1 MFGNIIISEN
11 CLIRMFSAAVVLVS
25 VCEHISTFVEFIF
38 TFFVQGLSFWT
49 QAENLL
55 IALSCMVSIVDVIT
69 LYGYLDKPVC
79 APHCV

>member
-38 TFFVQGLSFWT
+38 TFFVQEFSFWT
-49 QAENLL
+49 RAENSLT
-55 IALSCMVSIVDVIT
+55 ALSCMVSIVDVIT
-69 LYGYLDKPVC
+69 FYGYLDKPVR
-79 APHCV
+79 ALHRV